1 MADIDKALPNEVR
14 KEIEIPGEEEIQ
26 EQVIEEAEK
35 EQQSPEAVDIQ
46 ENEDGSVDI
55 NLDPQAATPEGGD
68 EHYANLAEFLPDD
81 VLGRLGSDLSSKYQ
95 DYVSSRKDWEKTYT
109 SGLDLLGFKY
119 DNRSEPFAGASG
131 ATHPVLAE
139 AVTQFQALAYKEL
152 LPADGPVRTQVMGIP
167 TAEKTDQASRVK
179 DFMNYQ
185 IMDQMKEYEP
195 EFDSMLFHLPLS
207 GSTFKKVYY
216 DEMEQRAVSKFV
228 PADDLIVPYTAT
240 SLDDAEAI
248 IHRVKI
254 SENELKKQQVA
265 GFYRDIELG
274 KPTAGESEVEKK
286 ERELEGTK
294 KSKEE
299 DIYTIL
305 ECHVDLDLEG
315 FEDADPQTGEPSGI
329 KIPYIVTLE
338 EGSREILSI
347 KRNYEIG
354 DPLKNKVQY
363 FVHFKFL
370 PGLGFYG
377 FGLIHMI
384 GGLSRTA
391 TSALRQ
397 LLDAG
402 TLSNLPAGF
411 KQRGIRIRDDAQSI
425 QPGEFRDVDAPG
437 GNLRDSFM
445 MLPFKEPS
453 QTLLA
458 LMGTVVQAGQRFASI
473 ADMQVGD
480 GNQQAAVG
488 TTVALLERG
497 SRTMSAIHKRI
508 YSALKNEFRLMARV
522 FKLYLPQEYPYDVVG
537 GQRMI
542 KQQDFD
548 DRVDIL
554 PVADPNIFS
563 QTQRISL
570 AQTELQLAQSNPQM
584 HNLYNAYRS
593 MYEAL
598 GVKNIDSILM
608 KPEQPQPKDPALEHI
623 DALGSKPFQAFPGQN
638 HRSHITAHLNFM
650 STNLARNN
658 PMVMASLEK
667 NIFEH
672 ISLMAQEQVE
682 LEFRDEMQQLQQMQ
696 MQMQQMQ
703 QSPQMMEMQQNPQ
716 MMQQMQMQN
725 QQMQMKIQEMNQKIE
740 SRKAELVADMM
751 EEFMKEEQKITSQ
764 FDNDPIAKLRSRELD
779 LRAQENA
786 RKEKEA
792 NERMDLDKMKAMMN
806 QQNQDEK
813 LQQNEELAQLRA
825 DTSIEKTVLSKTLPS
840 SDSMMPNI
848 EIMRKG

>member
-1 MADIDKALPNEVR
+1 MADIDKALPNEPR
-14 KEIEIPGEEEIQ
+14 KEVNVPGEEEIQ
-26 EQVIEEAEK
+26 ETLVEEVEK
-35 EQQSPEAVDIQ
+35 ELEKPGEVETV

-55 NLDPQAATPEGGD
+55 NFDPGSASIEGGED
-68 EHYANLAEFLPDD
+68 HYANLAEFLPDE
-81 VLGRLGSDLSSKYQ
+81 VLSSLSSDLNSKYM
-95 DYVSSRKDWEKTYT
+95 DYISSRKDWEKSYT
-109 SGLDLLGFKY
+109 NGLDLLGFKY
-119 DNRSEPFAGASG
+119 DQRSEPFQGASG

-152 LPADGPVRTQVMGIP
+152 LPADGPVRTQLLGIQSP
-167 TAEKTDQASRVK
+167 DKVQQAQRVK

-216 DEMEQRAVSKFV
+216 DEVEGRAVSKFV

-248 IHRVKI
+248 IHRIKI
-254 SENELKKQQVA
+254 SENDLRKQQVA
-265 GFYRDIELG
+265 GFYKDIELA
-274 KPTAGESEVEKK
+274 KPQDKESDIEKK

-294 KSKEE
+294 KTKDE
-299 DIYTIL
+299 DLYTLL
-305 ECHVDLDLEG
+305 ECHVNLDLEG
-315 FEDADPQTGEPSGI
+315 FEDSDQNGEPTGI
-329 KIPYIVTLE
+329 KLPYIVTLE
-338 EGSREILSI
+338 EGSREVLSV

-354 DPLKNKVQY
+354 DPKKNKIQY

-391 TSALRQ
+391 TAALRQ

-411 KQRGIRIRDDAQSI
+411 KMRGIRIRDDAQSI

-453 QTLLA
+453 ATLLN
-458 LMGTVVQAGQRFASI
+458 LMGVVVSAGQRFASI
-473 ADMQVGD
+473 ADLQVGD

-508 YSALKNEFRLMARV
+508 YSALKNEFKILARV
-522 FKLYLPQEYPYDVVG
+522 FKLYLPAEYPYDVVG

-542 KQQDFD
+542 KQTDFD

-570 AQTELQLAQSNPQM
+570 AQTELQLATSNPGM
-584 HNLYNAYRS
+584 HNMYQAYRN

-598 GVKNIDSILM
+598 GVKNIDSVLVRPM
-608 KPEQPQPKDPALEHI
+608 PPAPKDPALEHI
-623 DALGSKPFQAFPGQN
+623 DALAGKPFQAFPGQD
-638 HRSHITAHLNFM
+638 HRAHMTAHLNFM
-650 STNLARNN
+650 ATNMARNN

-672 ISLMAQEQVE
+672 ISLMAQEQIE
-682 LEFRDEMQQLQQMQ
+682 LEFRQELMQLQQMQ
-696 MQMQQMQ
+696 QN
-703 QSPQMMEMQQNPQ
+703 PMMMQQNPQ
-716 MMQQMQMQN
+716 AQQQVMQLTQQIEGRKSVLIAEMMG
-725 QQMQMKIQEMNQKIE
+725 EF
-740 SRKAELVADMM
+740 L
-751 EEFMKEEQKITSQ
+751 EEEKKITSQ

-786 RKEKEA
+786 RKEREGQ
-792 NERMDLDKMKAMMN
+792 ERMDLDKMRAMMN

-813 LQQNEELAQLRA
+813 LDQNEELAKLRA
-825 DTSIEKTVLSKTLPS
+825 NTSIEKTILGKTLPS
-840 SDSMMPNI
+840 SNDMVPKVSIIRSGN
-848 EIMRKG
+848 E

>member
-1 MADIDKALPNEVR
+1 MADNTIDKALPNEPR
-14 KEIEIPGEEEIQ
+14 KEITLPGEEEIQ
-26 EQVIEEAEK
+26 ETLVEEVEAELEK
-35 EQQSPEAVDIQ
+35 PGEVEQVQ
-46 ENEDGSVDI
+46 NEDGSVDI
-55 NLDPQAATPEGGD
+55 NFDPKAASQEGGD
-68 EHYANLAEFLPDD
+68 DHYANLAEFLPDD
-81 VLGRLGSDLSSKYQ
+81 TLGSLGSDLNQKYT
-95 DYVSSRKDWEKTYT
+95 DYSVSRKDWEKTYT
-109 SGLDLLGFKY
+109 QGLDLLGFKY
-119 DNRSEPFAGASG
+119 DQRTEPFQGASG

-152 LPADGPVRTQVMGIP
+152 LPSDGPVRAQILGLQTPDKVQ
-167 TAEKTDQASRVK
+167 QADRVK

-195 EFDSMLFHLPLS
+195 EFDSMLFHLPLA
-207 GSTFKKVYY
+207 GSTFKKVYF
-216 DEMEQRAVSKFV
+216 DEVEGRAVSKFV
-228 PADDLIVPYTAT
+228 PADDLVVPYTAT

-248 IHRVKI
+248 IHKVKI
-254 SENELKKQQVA
+254 SENELRKQQVA
-265 GFYRDIELG
+265 GFYRDIDLAAPQD
-274 KPTAGESEVEKK
+274 KESEVDRK
-286 ERELEGTK
+286 ERELEGVS
-294 KSKEE
+294 KSKN
-299 DIYTIL
+299 DDLYTLL
-305 ECHVDLDLEG
+305 ECHVNLDLEG
-315 FEDADPQTGEPSGI
+315 FEDTDPQTGEPSGI
-329 KIPYIVTLE
+329 KVPYIVTLE

-347 KRNYEIG
+347 RRNYEIG
-354 DPLKNKVQY
+354 DAKKNKIQY

-391 TSALRQ
+391 TAALRQ

-411 KQRGIRIRDDAQSI
+411 KMRGIRIRDDAQSI

-437 GNLRDSFM
+437 GNLKDSFM

-453 QTLLA
+453 QTLLQ
-458 LMGTVVQAGQRFASI
+458 LMGVVVNAGQRFASI
-473 ADMQVGD
+473 ADLQVGD

-537 GQRMI
+537 GQKMI
-542 KQQDFD
+542 KQSDFD

-570 AQTELQLAQSNPQM
+570 AQTELQLATSNPQM
-584 HNLYNAYRS
+584 HNMYQAYRN

-598 GVKNIDSILM
+598 GVKNIDSILIR
-608 KPEQPQPKDPALEHI
+608 PAQPTPKDPALEHI
-623 DALGSKPFQAFPGQN
+623 DALGGKQFQAFPGQD
-638 HRSHITAHLNFM
+638 HRAHITAHLNFM
-650 STNLARNN
+650 ATNIARNN

-672 ISLMAQEQVE
+672 ISLMSQEQIE
-682 LEFRDEMQQLQQMQ
+682 LEFRDELVQLQQMQ
-696 MQMQQMQ
+696 QMA
-703 QSPQMMEMQQNPQ
+703 QQNPQ
-716 MMQQMQMQN
+716 IGQQAMMMQQ
-725 QQMQMKIQEMNQKIE
+725 KIE
-740 SRKAELVADMM
+740 ARKAQLIAEMM
-751 EEFMKEEQKITSQ
+751 EEFMNEEKKITSQ

-779 LRAQENA
+779 LRAMEND
-786 RKEKEA
+786 RKAKDA
-792 NERMDLDKMKAMMN
+792 DERFNLDKMRTMMN
-806 QQNQDEK
+806 QQNQENK
-813 LQQNEELAQLRA
+813 LQQNEELANLRA
-825 DTSIEKTVLSKTLPS
+825 DTSIEKTVLSKTLPNAK
-840 SDSMMPNI
+840 DMMPNV
-848 EIMRKG
+848 EIFRKG

>member
-1 MADIDKALPNEVR
+1 MPTSDKT
-14 KEIEIPGEEEIQ
+14 
-26 EQVIEEAEK
+26 
-35 EQQSPEAVDIQ
+35 QQ
-46 ENEDGSVDI
+46 
-55 NLDPQAATPEGGD
+55 AT
-68 EHYANLAEFLPDD
+68 
-81 VLGRLGSDLSSKYQ
+81 
-95 DYVSSRKDWEKTYT
+95 
-109 SGLDLLGFKY
+109 
-119 DNRSEPFAGASG
+119 
-131 ATHPVLAE
+131 
-139 AVTQFQALAYKEL
+139 
-152 LPADGPVRTQVMGIP
+152 
-167 TAEKTDQASRVK
+167 RVK

-185 IMDQMKEYEP
+185 IMEKMKEYEP
-195 EFDSMLFHLPLS
+195 EFDQMLFNLPLA
-207 GSTFKKVYY
+207 GSAFKKVYY
-216 DEMEQRAVSKFV
+216 DDMEQRAVSKFV

-254 SENELKKQQVA
+254 SENDLRKQQVA
-265 GFYRDIELG
+265 GFYRDVELG
-274 KPTAGESEVEKK
+274 KPQDKETDVDKK
-286 ERELEGTK
+286 ERELEGVTK
-294 KSKEE
+294 TKDE
-299 DIYTIL
+299 DVFTLL

-315 FEDADPQTGEPSGI
+315 FEDMNQETGEPSGI
-329 KIPYIVTLE
+329 KIPYIVTFI
-338 EGSREILSI
+338 EGSHEILSI
-347 KRNYEIG
+347 RRNYEIG
-354 DPLKNKVQY
+354 DPMKRKIQY

-411 KQRGIRIRDDAQSI
+411 KMRGIRIRDDAQSI

-453 QTLLA
+453 QTLLS
-458 LMGTVVQAGQRFASI
+458 LMGIVVQAGQRFASI
-473 ADMQVGD
+473 ADLQVGD

-508 YSALKNEFRLMARV
+508 YSALKNEFRILARV

-537 GQRMI
+537 GQKMI
-542 KQQDFD
+542 MQSDFD
-548 DRVDIL
+548 DRVDIV

-584 HNLYNAYRS
+584 HNMYQSYRN

-598 GVKNIDSILM
+598 GVKNIDQVLIR
-608 KPEQPQPKDPALEHI
+608 PQQPAPKDPALEHI
-623 DALGSKPFQAFPGQN
+623 DALGGAQFQAFPGQD
-638 HRSHITAHLNFM
+638 HRAHITAHLNFM
-650 STNLARNN
+650 ATNIARNN

-672 ISLMAQEQVE
+672 ISLMAQEQIE
-682 LEFRDEMQQLQQMQ
+682 LEFKDELV
-696 MQMQQMQ
+696 QMQQMQ
-703 QSPQMMEMQQNPQ
+703 MAMQQNPQ
-716 MMQQMQMQN
+716 MAQQMQMQFMMM
-725 QQMQMKIQEMNQKIE
+725 QQRVEA
-740 SRKAELVADMM
+740 RKAQLIAEMM
-751 EEFMKEEQKITSQ
+751 EEFMNEEKKITSQ
-764 FDNDPIAKLRSRELD
+764 FDNDPIAKLRARELD
-779 LRAQENA
+779 LRAMENQ
-786 RKEKEA
+786 RKKDQDE
-792 NERMDLDKMKAMMN
+792 ERMNLDKMKTMMN
-806 QQNQDEK
+806 QSNQEDK
-813 LQQNEELAQLRA
+813 LQQNEELANLRA
-825 DTSIEKTVLSKTLPS
+825 DTSIEKTILSKTIPS
-840 SDSMMPNI
+840 ADSMMKNTGNTVPNI

>member
-14 KEIEIPGEEEIQ
+14 KEFDLPSEDEVQ
-26 EQVIEEAEK
+26 EQLIEEV
-35 EQQSPEAVDIQ
+35 EAQEESLDPVDIQ

-55 NLDPQAATPEGGD
+55 NLDPAAATPEGGD
-68 EHYANLAEFLPDD
+68 EHYANLADFLPDD
-81 VLGRLGSDLSSKYQ
+81 VLGRLGSDLNSKYM
-95 DYVSSRKDWEKTYT
+95 DYTSSRKEWEKAYT
-109 SGLDLLGFKY
+109 QGLDLLGFKY
-119 DNRSEPFAGASG
+119 DNRTEPFQGASG

-152 LPADGPVRTQVMGIP
+152 LPADGPVRTQVIGLSTP
-167 TAEKTDQASRVK
+167 EKTQQAQRVK
-179 DFMNYQ
+179 DFMNYE
-185 IMDQMKEYEP
+185 IMEKMKEYEP
-195 EFDSMLFHLPLS
+195 EFDQMLFNLPLA
-207 GSTFKKVYY
+207 GSSFKKVYY
-216 DEMEQRAVSKFV
+216 DDMEQRAVSKFV

-248 IHRVKI
+248 IHRVKV
-254 SENELKKQQVA
+254 SENDLRKQQVA
-265 GFYRDIELG
+265 GFYRDIDLG
-274 KPTAGESEVEKK
+274 KPTPGESDIEKK
-286 ERELEGTK
+286 ERELEGTT

-299 DIYTIL
+299 DVYTLL

-315 FEDADPQTGEPSGI
+315 FEDENPETGEPSGI

-347 KRNYEIG
+347 KRNYEVG
-354 DPLKNKVQY
+354 DPLKKKIQY

-391 TSALRQ
+391 TAALRQ

-453 QTLLA
+453 QTLLS
-458 LMGTVVQAGQRFASI
+458 LMGVVVNAGQRFASI
-473 ADMQVGD
+473 ADLQVGD

-508 YSALKNEFRLMARV
+508 YSALKNEFRIMARV

-584 HNLYNAYRS
+584 HNLYQAYRN

-598 GVKNIDSILM
+598 GVKNIDAVLI
-608 KPEQPQPKDPALEHI
+608 KPMQPTPKDPALEHI
-623 DALGSKPFQAFPGQN
+623 DALGGKPFQAFPGQD
-638 HRSHITAHLNFM
+638 HRSHITSHLNFM
-650 STNLARNN
+650 ATNMARNN

-672 ISLMAQEQVE
+672 ISLMAQEQIE
-682 LEFRDEMQQLQQMQ
+682 LEFRDEMQQLQMMQ
-696 MQMQQMQ
+696 MQA
-703 QSPQMMEMQQNPQ
+703 QQNPQ
-716 MMQQMQMQN
+716 MAQQIQMQVMQVT
-725 QQMQMKIQEMNQKIE
+725 QKIE
-740 SRKAELVADMM
+740 ARKAQLIADMM

-813 LQQNEELAQLRA
+813 LKQNEELAKLRA

-840 SDSMMPNI
+840 SDSMMPNVA
-848 EIMRKG
+848 IMRKG